1 MADEEPVSGRRRPRG
16 PESTARS
23 EALERLK
30 ARLRGGRRSDGT
42 GPQIRLENPVYDT
55 VPEDEY
61 NALVAKRREQ
71 ARSFIVDDE
80 GIGYGDEGEEED
92 WSQAGFTLSSDESE
106 GESERPK
113 RKKVEKKDPQP
124 KRPSSSLS
132 AAAAMMGGQRLSS
145 MFTSSVF
152 KKSRDDKACE
162 SIVDDVIAEFAADET
177 DRLRRRRAQGN
188 SSSTSVANNALRVN
202 NTVRDN
208 NSVGMMGD
216 FSSLPGNGNAESVKI
231 VVESDGF
238 DSGFAPKSAVVSEI
252 QDFGRDNSE
261 NGQGPAVGAEDSQ
274 INECMIEEEEVKSF
288 EIEVK
293 ADAKKE
299 VFTLNAKVKE
309 ADDPALSA
317 TAGWKEAIRDAGG
330 VDVSDSKDAWQNQHS
345 EFDLEEDGSLPFYI
359 LDAYE
364 EFYGENR
371 GTLYLFGKVLLHDI
385 LSYFNSFFDVFI
397 HGTKCYFLFLKAV
410 IF

>member
-16 PESTARS
+16 PESTVRS

-92 WSQAGFTLSSDESE
+92 WSQAGYTLSSDESE

-113 RKKVEKKDPQP
+113 RKKIEKKDPQP

-132 AAAAMMGGQRLSS
+132 AAATMMGGQRLSS

-152 KKSRDDKACE
+152 KKSRDDKVSE

-188 SSSTSVANNALRVN
+188 SSSTSDANNALRVN
-202 NTVRDN
+202 NTFRDN
-208 NSVGMMGD
+208 PSVD
-216 FSSLPGNGNAESVKI
+216 TLTAFSSLPEHCNAESVKV

-238 DSGFAPKSAVVSEI
+238 DSGFEQKSEVVHEME
-252 QDFGRDNSE
+252 DFGRGSSE
-261 NGQGPAVGAEDSQ
+261 NGQAQMVGADECQ
-274 INECMIEEEEVKSF
+274 IIECLVKEKDVNSF
-288 EIEVK
+288 EIEVI

-299 VFTLNAKVKE
+299 VFTLNAKVNKE
-309 ADDPALSA
+309 EDPALSA
-317 TAGWKEAIRDAGG
+317 TAGWKEAIRGAGG
-330 VDVSDSKDAWQNQHS
+330 VDVTDSKDAWQNQQLS

-371 GTLYLFGKVLLHDI
+371 GTLYLFGKVLLHRR
-385 LSYFNSFFDVFI
+385 LSYFNSFLTFSSMVHNATFVF
-397 HGTKCYFLFLKAV
+397 FNP
-410 IF
+410 